1 MAKKRIVNKKEA
13 SLPAGIGIGLAVSIV
28 ITLLTAGVLAYLI
41 SNETLQES
49 AIGAGALIIQLI
61 SAAGG
66 GITAYSLIKRQRVLV
81 CGILALCYF
90 LVLLGMTALIFGGQY
105 RGVGSAILAVLGGG
119 ILAVLPGIIAGSK
132 TRKGPKRKAFR

>member
-28 ITLLTAGVLAYLI
+28 ITLLAAGVLAYLI

-61 SAAGG
+61 STAGG